1 MTWEKISFYKPKPSE
16 ESEDGYK
23 GRIGIHEVLKVTAT
37 IKDLIIK
44 GEATDKIEEQ
54 AKREG
59 MITMTE
65 DGIFK
70 AVQGITSVEE
80 VMRVVTSE
88 I

>member
-1 MTWEKISFYKPKPSE
+1 
-16 ESEDGYK
+16 
-23 GRIGIHEVLKVTAT
+23 
-37 IKDLIIK
+37 
-44 GEATDKIEEQ
+44 
-54 AKREG
+54 